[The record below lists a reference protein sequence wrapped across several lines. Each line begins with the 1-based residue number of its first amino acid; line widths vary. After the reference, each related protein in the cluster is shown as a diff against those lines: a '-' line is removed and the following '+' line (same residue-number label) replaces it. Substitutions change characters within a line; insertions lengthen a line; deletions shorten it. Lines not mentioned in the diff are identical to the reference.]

1 MQAIAAELGI
11 SQTTVH
17 RALCVTGDPC
27 PQVFTGPKLCS
38 IEGCDRVS
46 NYGPDGYCRMHQ
58 TRKEREAPLVPEL
71 LRAPNGQRTPC
82 IVKGCKRP
90 RDSKDGYCHG
100 HARQLRT
107 TGTVTPTFQP
117 RMKQPKFCSFEGCAG
132 KPLAKGYCAAH
143 LRQLRM
149 HGRMV
154 PIRTIFDQCT
164 YAGAHHRCRALWGRV
179 QQYPCIE
186 CGEAAE
192 EWAYDGSDPSQ
203 LYDTKQDWQL
213 RSNVPYSRFPEFYM
227 PMCKQCHKKSD
238 MKQLQTELQE
248 FREWRKSQKQPFG
261 VDDEPPF

>member
-1 MQAIAAELGI
+1 MVLSIPPGLADASALPGCGRRGQQAGYCAGHARQLKSSGTVTPFDAWLDQRQEARRDREQAVFALRSNGLTMQAIAAELGI

-100 HARQLRT
+100 HTRQLRT
-107 TGTVTPTFQP
+107 TGTVTPTF
-117 RMKQPKFCSFEGCAG
+117 
-132 KPLAKGYCAAH
+132 
-143 LRQLRM
+143 
-149 HGRMV
+149 
-154 PIRTIFDQCT
+154 
-164 YAGAHHRCRALWGRV
+164 
-179 QQYPCIE
+179 
-186 CGEAAE
+186 
-192 EWAYDGSDPSQ
+192 
-203 LYDTKQDWQL
+203 
-213 RSNVPYSRFPEFYM
+213 SRE
-227 PMCKQCHKKSD
+227 
-238 MKQLQTELQE
+238 
-248 FREWRKSQKQPFG
+248 
-261 VDDEPPF
+261 